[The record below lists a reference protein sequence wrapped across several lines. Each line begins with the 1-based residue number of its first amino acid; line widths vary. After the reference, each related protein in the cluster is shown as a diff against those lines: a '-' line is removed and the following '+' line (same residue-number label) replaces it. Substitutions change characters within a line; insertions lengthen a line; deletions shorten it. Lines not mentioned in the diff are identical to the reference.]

1 MPGCATAAGLDRL
14 VPGRKIVGVDST
26 FIALDGGGTGCVT
39 QQQPAGSLAAP

>member
-26 FIALDGGGTGCVT
+26 FTALDGGGIGCIT
-39 QQQPAGSLAAP
+39 QQQPADSLAAP